1 MLTQLQDP
9 ALQSILGQNVNTPP
23 PTLKPEEA
31 ELYQVFPPGQLS
43 IDRNMSPA
51 IMKPSTF
58 VIISFYFQSQIAAAT
73 ALAQNGDLAPPLH
86 LPPPNFNQVTS
97 VMSTNIPTFLI
108 LL

>member
-31 ELYQVFPPGQLS
+31 ELYQVLPPGQ
-43 IDRNMSPA
+43 
-51 IMKPSTF
+51 MKPSTF

-97 VMSTNIPTFLI
+97 VISTNITTNIPTFLI